1 VPLRWPWR
9 KTEPAAPRLPGNPS
23 AAPPVQRAAADE
35 WRAVP
40 PPDGLN
46 GPLELTAD
54 RRFGRELSGHRSLPP
69 VIGQVARGGDLA
81 PMMRPVGTRRA
92 ATHDGPTAGYGR
104 SSDMTLRPQ
113 RSPRPGASHD
123 VETGIDPDS
132 HATSESPL
140 PESPLPAPS
149 VPNRIEA
156 ISAGERSLAQAQGG
170 APQRSAMTVV
180 PTAQRSAISEGL
192 PPPGQLWLDETA
204 GPVPEVTEVPAP
216 AASSARSEP
225 SMSATEARPRPA
237 TASQASPA
245 GQRSPVAPATQ
256 RSPMAGPRRTVHSNA
271 SSTRRVGLGAPLAQR
286 FTPRGEAQP
295 ASPTSTRA
303 PVPTGPPLS
312 SAPPGPAPTDLSTG
326 DDRAV
331 VPLATPGPG
340 LELIA
345 PAPRGATPASP
356 TSGTAPGTQA
366 SAAASP
372 PALPRQ
378 RSARTTAPPIH
389 QRASAGRSSAA
400 TPTTAPSTSSSKV
413 RIDRSNEGA
422 ATAAGMD
429 ANAFTAGDT
438 IVMPSSHGQL
448 DRGRGQALLAHELV
462 HVGQQRR
469 MGAGLPP
476 EHSSAGQQ
484 LEREAQ
490 SAESLVEQV
499 SRSASPR
506 PDMPMTGAGPRRSPA
521 EASPSHSREVRHATE
536 LALATGQRAG
546 NGSGDAIELPATPA
560 PGDAPGPQRAPA
572 AAAASPASLTAT
584 AGAKPGDDEEFE
596 ELARRMY
603 ERLRLRLKRELLLDR
618 ERSGFL
624 ADSR

>member
-9 KTEPAAPRLPGNPS
+9 KTEPAAPTVPSVALPT
-23 AAPPVQRAAADE
+23 QRAAVDE
-35 WRAVP
+35 RRAVP
-40 PPDGLN
+40 PPGGLS
-46 GPLELTAD
+46 GPPALTTD

-81 PMMRPVGTRRA
+81 PMMRPVGTRRS
-92 ATHDGPTAGYGR
+92 ATHDGPGASYGH

-123 VETGIDPDS
+123 VEIGSDPGS
-132 HATSESPL
+132 HATL
-140 PESPLPAPS
+140 ESPLPAPS
-149 VPNRIEA
+149 VPNHIEA
-156 ISAGERSLAQAQGG
+156 VSAGERNPAQTQGG
-170 APQRSAMTVV
+170 TPQRSAMTFV
-180 PTAQRSAISEGL
+180 PIAQRSAISEGL
-192 PPPGQLWLDETA
+192 PPAGQLWLDEIA
-204 GPVPEVTEVPAP
+204 GPVPEVPAP
-216 AASSARSEP
+216 AASSARPEP
-225 SMSATEARPRPA
+225 STSATEARPRPA
-237 TASQASPA
+237 AASRVSQGAPA
-245 GQRSPVAPATQ
+245 TQRSPVAPATQ

-271 SSTRRVGLGAPLAQR
+271 RSTRRVGLGAPLAR
-286 FTPRGEAQP
+286 RSAPRDEARP
-295 ASPTSTRA
+295 TSPTSTRA
-303 PVPTGPPLS
+303 PVSTGPRLS
-312 SAPPGPAPTDLSTG
+312 SAPPGPAPTSLSTS
-326 DDRAV
+326 DDGAV
-331 VPLATPGPG
+331 VPLVAPEPG
-340 LELIA
+340 LELVA
-345 PAPRGATPASP
+345 PAPRGATPVSP
-356 TSGTAPGTQA
+356 TSVTAPGTQA

-372 PALPRQ
+372 PALPHQ
-378 RSARTTAPPIH
+378 RSARTTTSPITPPIH
-389 QRASAGRSSAA
+389 QRASARRSAAA
-400 TPTTAPSTSSSKV
+400 TPTAATPSTSSGKV

-422 ATAAGMD
+422 AAAAGMD

-484 LEREAQ
+484 LEREAR
-490 SAESLVEQV
+490 SAESLVEHV
-499 SRSASPR
+499 SRSAPAG
-506 PDMPMTGAGPRRSPA
+506 PDMPLASAGSRRSPA
-521 EASPSHSREVRHATE
+521 EASPSHSREVHHATE
-536 LALATGQRAG
+536 LALASGQRT
-546 NGSGDAIELPATPA
+546 GSGNSDAIELPATPA

-584 AGAKPGDDEEFE
+584 AGAKPGSDEEFE